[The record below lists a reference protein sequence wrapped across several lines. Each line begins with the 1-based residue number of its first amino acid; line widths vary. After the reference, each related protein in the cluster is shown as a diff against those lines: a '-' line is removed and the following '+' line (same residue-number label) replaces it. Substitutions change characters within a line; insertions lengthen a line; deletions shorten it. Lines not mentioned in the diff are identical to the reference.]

1 MTQNRIR
8 MRHLRCFLAVAE
20 LGSAT
25 RAAERLGT
33 VQPSVSRSLRE
44 FETEM
49 GCALFDRS
57 GGGLAL
63 NEAGRTLFGYIS
75 GGLGQVDR
83 GLETMRGQMG
93 ERRVVAFAM
102 PNVVQ
107 VVMPGAVRRFKAL
120 YPEVDVELE
129 TVASGTLTQRL
140 RSGEVDFGFGRVN
153 SADKMAGLNFEHLY
167 TEPLVFFVRA
177 GHALQGRRGLTLNDI
192 NDHPVI
198 IPSTNTIIRAEID
211 RYVISEGLSRFRN
224 VIETVSF
231 EFVRNYLISTDS
243 VACLPLGGLR
253 GEVAQKQV
261 AVLDIDAPQ
270 LLGAV
275 GISSVA
281 GEKLSAPAQLLMQT
295 IREEVA
301 DLGLAQRPITVSL

>member
-1 MTQNRIR
+1 

-49 GCALFDRS
+49 GCALFDRGS
-57 GGGLAL
+57 GGLAL
-63 NEAGRTLFGYIS
+63 NEAGRMLFGYVS
-75 GGLGQVDR
+75 SGLGQVDR

-102 PNVVQ
+102 PNVVR

-129 TVASGTLTQRL
+129 TVASGTLTDRL
-140 RSGEVDFGFGRVN
+140 RSRKVDFGMGRVN

-167 TEPLVFFVRA
+167 SEPLVFFVRA
-177 GHALQGRRGLTLNDI
+177 GHPLQDRAGVTIHDI
-192 NDHPVI
+192 DRHPVI

-211 RYVISEGLSRFRN
+211 RYAISAGLNRFRN

-231 EFVRNYLISTDS
+231 EFARNFLMQSDA

-253 GEVAQKQV
+253 AEVAQNRV
-261 AVLDIDAPQ
+261 SVLDVAAPQ

-275 GISSVA
+275 GLSTVA
-281 GEKLSAPAQLLMQT
+281 GERPSAPAQLLMQA
-295 IREEVA
+295 IRDEVA
-301 DLGLAQRPITVSL
+301 DLGLAQKTITNPL